1 MRFRVECAGSIV
13 SSSSQPFRTACSLRR
28 TSRSLVRMVHARSG
42 RQRPGFVVQSGSIMG
57 ALWIGRRRSDR
68 RCDRRLAS
76 SCRKNRRPGERPVDR
91 SKWQRRW
98 RRQGPSEIVGRCYRI
113 QKCICSVLGDD
124 SIWHA
129 ESGEYVTRL
138 IVARHVLSINR
149 SLTVRR
155 NAIRLGG
162 YPGRPPSR
170 STRATL
176 GEPSLGEPR
185 FPSTAAI

>member
-1 MRFRVECAGSIV
+1 
-13 SSSSQPFRTACSLRR
+13 
-28 TSRSLVRMVHARSG
+28 
-42 RQRPGFVVQSGSIMG
+42 
-57 ALWIGRRRSDR
+57 
-68 RCDRRLAS
+68 
-76 SCRKNRRPGERPVDR
+76 VDR

-129 ESGEYVTRL
+129 ESGEYVTRFV
-138 IVARHVLSINR
+138 VARHVLSINR

-162 YPGRPPSR
+162 YPGKPPSR
-170 STRATL
+170 STPCNSWGTKVPFNGCDMTGSRRNVGWA
-176 GEPSLGEPR
+176 R
-185 FPSTAAI
+185 V